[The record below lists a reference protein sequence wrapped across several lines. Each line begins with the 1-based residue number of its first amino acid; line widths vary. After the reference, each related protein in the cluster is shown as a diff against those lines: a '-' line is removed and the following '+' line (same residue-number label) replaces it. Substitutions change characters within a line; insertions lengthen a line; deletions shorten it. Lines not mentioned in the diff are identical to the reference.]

1 MLFEGCVV
9 LGGRNQ
15 LTRYRQILMVLQR
28 GLSWARLHMVLAFFL
43 VVPVLCLTLV
53 PPLARLLPI
62 TNLLG
67 SFLNAALLS
76 SGHWSF
82 LLWMIGGLWVVF
94 RSRQKLWGGVWIFG
108 GFMGLGSPFSP
119 PGDGVLIISANVQA
133 FTDDVDGLEE
143 RLSEE
148 MADVVLTIERRAEQ
162 LSGMVR
168 VGDNFSRNLPKPS
181 HGMAFFCREGLVCD
195 AWVSQAI
202 GDGSCSMPIA
212 LLRLNQE
219 VCVMGVHVPP
229 PVPGCSDEILPYIRW
244 MTERIDAG
252 RMGEDEGPC
261 KKGDPILAVGD
272 FNAPQGSWTTRQMLS
287 RGLRDAQAGRG
298 IYASTW
304 PAGGGW
310 PNFPVFRLDHVFAGD
325 LNVTGVQQFG
335 LPKTDHQALRVW
347 IEMD

>member
-1 MLFEGCVV
+1 VEL
-9 LGGRNQ
+9 
-15 LTRYRQILMVLQR
+15 LQS
-28 GLSWARLHMVLAFFL
+28 GLSWARLRMVLSLLL
-43 VVPVLCLTLV
+43 VVPVLCLTIG

-67 SFLNAALLS
+67 SFLNASLLS

-82 LLWMIGGLWVVF
+82 LLWIGGGLWIFF
-94 RSRQKLWGGVWIFG
+94 RKEKRLLGGVWALG
-108 GFMGLGSPFSP
+108 GLVGLGSPFSP
-119 PGDGVLIISANVQA
+119 AGNGVLIISANVQA
-133 FTDDVDGLEE
+133 FSADVDDLEA

-195 AWVSQAI
+195 AWVSEAI
-202 GDGSCSMPIA
+202 GEGSCSMPIA
-212 LLRLNQE
+212 LLRLSQQ
-219 VCVMGVHVPP
+219 VCVMGIHVPP
-229 PVPGCSDEILPYIRW
+229 PVPGCSEAVRPYIFW
-244 MTERIDAG
+244 MTDRIEAG
-252 RMGEDEGPC
+252 RMGRDEGPC
-261 KKGDPILAVGD
+261 KKGDPVLAVGD
-272 FNAPQGSWTTRQMLS
+272 FNAPPASWATRQMLD
-287 RGLRDAQAGRG
+287 RGLHDAQAGRG

-325 LNVTGVQQFG
+325 LSVTGVQQFG
-335 LPKTDHQALRVW
+335 LPQTDHQALRVW
-347 IEMD
+347 VEMD